1 MLEALCFI
9 IFPFGGIKALPPPN
23 GFCLCPVA
31 APWGGLFQA
40 HCIHVEPW
48 GELFPDQKSEWRQGG
63 DPWGGM
69 KTDRELWLPEAFP
82 TVTLIPCPS
91 KGSDIK
97 AAEVPWASPGRTFFR
112 DTSPGPAL
120 SPLRVWLTHLHGSL
134 LLMPADA
141 CLSFWRGLQPLAVLI
156 PIGK

>member
-9 IFPFGGIKALPPPN
+9 IFPLWGHQGTSTAQM
-23 GFCLCPVA
+23 GFVSVL
-31 APWGGLFQA
+31 WLLR
-40 HCIHVEPW
+40 
-48 GELFPDQKSEWRQGG
+48 GEVCSKPTVSTWSPGEDSLLIRRVNEDRRRSL
-63 DPWGGM
+63 GGM
-69 KTDRELWLPEAFP
+69 KTDRELWLPEAL

-91 KGSDIK
+91 AGSDIK
-97 AAEVPWASPGRTFFR
+97 ATEVPWASPGRTFLR

-134 LLMPADA
+134 LLMLKDA